1 MALTFVQSCKQPRFP
16 DSLQGPPHKWALT
29 AQLYADENPLMPIY
43 RPHVRMLSGVS
54 SPVVNSADG
63 YERRQ
68 DDARYTTGLQFIFA
82 KRAVML
88 TLVGGLAAV
97 VAVM

>member
-1 MALTFVQSCKQPRFP
+1 
-16 DSLQGPPHKWALT
+16 
-29 AQLYADENPLMPIY
+29 
-43 RPHVRMLSGVS
+43 MLSRVS
-54 SPVVNSADG
+54 SPVLNSADG

-82 KRAVML
+82 ERAVML

-97 VAVM
+97 VAVVQATMDTE